1 MSYAAVRASWAMA
14 SRRCSRP
21 SEAVD
26 GARRRANPAPARSN
40 LRTGAVPIR
49 KARSI
54 ACKRANT
61 WLGPSALEQ
70 FFLMDLD
77 EVVVV
82 VPSQEDEPFPL
93 EPLPQ

>member
-1 MSYAAVRASWAMA
+1 M
-14 SRRCSRP
+14 
-21 SEAVD
+21 
-26 GARRRANPAPARSN
+26 
-40 LRTGAVPIR
+40 PIR

-82 VPSQEDEPFPL
+82 VPSQEDKTFAL
-93 EPLPQ
+93 